1 MKNPTSRAKY
11 QRALYHLC
19 SKQTRAVV
27 SGFRKPEKANKS
39 FALPIDYKLMQIL
52 RCEWIF
58 KALLFCFFLVLPSA
72 GRGEK
77 DPRAC
82 RDGRGTF
89 FHTTLTSS

>member
-19 SKQTRAVV
+19 SIQTGAVV
-27 SGFRKPEKANKS
+27 SGFRKSGKKANKS

-58 KALLFCFFLVLPSA
+58 KALLFCFF
-72 GRGEK
+72 
-77 DPRAC
+77 
-82 RDGRGTF
+82 
-89 FHTTLTSS
+89 

>member
-58 KALLFCFFLVLPSA
+58 KALLFCFF
-72 GRGEK
+72 
-77 DPRAC
+77 
-82 RDGRGTF
+82 
-89 FHTTLTSS
+89 